1 VTSFVVEHQCPQC
14 GAPAALSEADRLLTC
29 SFCRVKSYLTT
40 PRYFRYIIPHHA
52 PTGKELFYYPYWRF
66 KGMIFSCLPKR
77 IENRFID
84 VSCQALPSSDF
95 PFNIGFRG
103 QTQKLRFAAAEPE
116 GVFIKPGIPYDGIF
130 PGLGERFGPTPA
142 RSVLHQEFIGE
153 TRSLIYSPFYFDPG
167 LTDAVTRQPVSK
179 RRLEE
184 MQKGM
189 KSADRGKWKIHFLA
203 ALCPRCGWDLGGDSD
218 SLVLACENCRSAWMG
233 KGSKFIQLKTVHFPK
248 EGDDWIYLP
257 FWRLEADVSPI
268 VLETYA
274 DLVKIANMPRVVQ
287 PGWDKIPFHFW
298 NPAFKV
304 RPQSYLTIATNVTLN
319 QPMEKAVAGPPK
331 GAVAS
336 VTLPLGEAVE
346 SLKLNL
352 ANFMRP
358 VETRVEMIPRIKIK
372 ARRFQLVYIPF
383 QETRL
388 ELVQPR
394 LNLAINKNVLSHAR
408 NL

>member
-1 VTSFVVEHQCPQC
+1 MASFVIEHQCPQC
-14 GAPAALSEADRLLTC
+14 GAPAELSETERLLTC
-29 SFCRVKSYLTT
+29 GFCRVKSYLTT
-40 PRYFRYIIPHHA
+40 PRYFRYVIPHHA
-52 PTGKELFYYPYWRF
+52 PAGKEIFYFPYWRF
-66 KGMIFSCLPKR
+66 KGMLFSCLPKR

-84 VSCQALPSSDF
+84 VSCQALELEDF

-116 GVFIKPGIPYDGIF
+116 GVFIRPAIPFNGIF
-130 PGLGERFGPTPA
+130 PGLGERYGPSPA
-142 RSVLHQEFIGE
+142 RSILYREFIGE
-153 TRSLIYSPFYFDPG
+153 TRSLIYSPFYFDSN
-167 LTDAVTRQPVSK
+167 LTDAVTNEPVSK
-179 RRLEE
+179 LRPEE
-184 MQKGM
+184 VQAMLPT
-189 KSADRGKWKIHFLA
+189 ADRRKWKINFLP
-203 ALCPRCGWDLGGDSD
+203 ALCPQCGWDLGGEPD
-218 SLVLACENCRSAWMG
+218 SLVLICENCKSAWWG
-233 KGSKFIQLKTVHFPK
+233 KGGKFNRLNTVHFP
-248 EGDDWIYLP
+248 EGGDGWVYLP
-257 FWRLEADVSPI
+257 FWRIQAGVSYI
-268 VLETYA
+268 VLKTFA
-274 DLVKIANMPRVVQ
+274 DLVKTANMPRAVQ

-319 QPMEKAVAGPPK
+319 QPTEKAVAGPPQ
-331 GAVAS
+331 GAAHS

-358 VETRVEMIPRIKIK
+358 METRVELIPQIEIE

-383 QETRL
+383 RDTRL

-394 LNLAINKNVLSHAR
+394 LNLAINKKALLHAR